1 MIGLRVADLGR
12 GCYHSCAIVTKVPR
26 TRGVAPA
33 ERLLVKLAQRDEVR
47 GPLDDDLSTLE
58 DSVSRAR
65 LVRLA
70 MEHGIHGLAVS
81 TVLRSRI
88 TQRLAAD
95 VIRDWEATWR
105 RLRQQAA
112 LWDLERDRVLSRLE
126 EAGLVPLIL
135 KGGALRHTVY
145 KEPAERSLGDL
156 DLVVPLDQLEPAE
169 TILMSLGY
177 QSIWAAEVIE
187 AYRRYHFHLGFRH
200 QNGFLVELHWA
211 LSRRGSFDLDTQT
224 VFSRAQTTQRAN
236 CPPLR
241 LPSAED
247 ILMHMATQN
256 DEDAFGR
263 LRRLVDL
270 DRIVASTPELDWA
283 YLREAAQR
291 GGAQA
296 FLGLSLRLAE
306 LLLNTPVP
314 SGFIDGL
321 RLSRLCRANLALLRP
336 VAWVLTE
343 PEQRHVPAAHLLL
356 IWTTV
361 GWRRRLRR
369 CWFAVKPRADPLA
382 WLWLTPAD
390 DAGFLRA
397 FFTIAACQIW
407 VYVRGV
413 GALLSVRG
421 RQRLAFWTGAMV
433 EEV

>member
-1 MIGLRVADLGR
+1 VASRRVLGQGRLAPDHQMTSFR
-12 GCYHSCAIVTKVPR
+12 GI
-26 TRGVAPA
+26 APA
-33 ERLLVKLAQRDEVR
+33 KRLLVKLAQRDEVR
-47 GPLDDDLSTLE
+47 GPLEDDLSTLE
-58 DSVSRAR
+58 DSAGRAR

-81 TVLRSRI
+81 AVLRSPLM
-88 TQRLAAD
+88 QRLSAD
-95 VIRDWEATWR
+95 VILDWEAAWH
-105 RLRQQAA
+105 RLRRQAA
-112 LWDLERDRVLSRLE
+112 LWDLESDRVLSRLE
-126 EAGLVPLIL
+126 EAGLVPVIL

-156 DLVVPLDQLEPAE
+156 DLVVPLDQLEPAQAV
-169 TILMSLGY
+169 LMALGY
-177 QSIWAAEVIE
+177 QFIGAAQMIE
-187 AYRRYHFHLGFRH
+187 AYRRHHFHIGFRH
-200 QNGFLVELHWA
+200 QNGFIIELHWA

-224 VFSRAQTTQRAN
+224 VFSRAHTTQRAN
-236 CPPLR
+236 FPPLR

-270 DRIVASTPELDWA
+270 DRIVASTPQLDWA

-296 FLGLSLRLAE
+296 LLGLSLRLAE
-306 LLLNTPVP
+306 LLLNTPLP

-321 RLSRLCRANLALLRP
+321 GLSRLCQANLALLRP
-336 VAWVLTE
+336 VEWVLIE
-343 PEQRHVPAAHLLL
+343 PGQRHVPPAQLLA

-369 CWFAVKPRADPLA
+369 CWVAVKPDADPLA
-382 WLWLTPAD
+382 WLWLRQAHR
-390 DAGFLRA
+390 AGLLRA
-397 FFTIAACQIW
+397 LVTIAAYQVW

-413 GALLSVRG
+413 GAMLSVTG
-421 RQRLAFWTGAMV
+421 RQRLGFWTGTMAEKV
-433 EEV
+433 

>member
-1 MIGLRVADLGR
+1 VASLRE
-12 GCYHSCAIVTKVPR
+12 VT
-26 TRGVAPA
+26 PA
-33 ERLLVKLAQRDEVR
+33 KRLLVKLAQRDEVR

-58 DSVSRAR
+58 DSASRAR

-81 TVLRSRI
+81 AVLRSPLMR
-88 TQRLAAD
+88 RLSAE
-95 VIRDWEATWR
+95 VIRDWQTTWH
-105 RLRQQAA
+105 RLRRQAA
-112 LWDLERDRVLSRLE
+112 LWDLECDRVLSRLE
-126 EAGLVPLIL
+126 GAGLVPLIL

-156 DLVVPLDQLEPAE
+156 DLVVPLDQLEPAHA
-169 TILMSLGY
+169 ILMSLGY
-177 QSIWAAEVIE
+177 QSIGAAQMIE
-187 AYRRYHFHLGFRH
+187 AYRRHHFHIGFRH
-200 QNGFLVELHWA
+200 QNGFIVELHWA
-211 LSRRGSFDLDTQT
+211 LSRRGSFDLDTQM
-224 VFSRAQTTQRAN
+224 VLSRAHTTQRAN
-236 CPPLR
+236 LPPLR

-306 LLLNTPVP
+306 LLLNTPLP

-321 RLSRLCRANLALLRP
+321 RLSRLCRGNLALLRP
-336 VAWVLTE
+336 AAWVLTE
-343 PEQRHVPAAHLLL
+343 PEQRHEPAAHLLL

-369 CWFAVKPRADPLA
+369 CRVAVQPHADPLA
-382 WLWLTPAD
+382 WLWLGQARSS
-390 DAGFLRA
+390 GILILRA
-397 FFTIAACQIW
+397 LITIGAYQIW

-413 GALLSVRG
+413 RALLSVTG
-421 RQRLAFWTGAMV
+421 RQGLALWRGAMV
-433 EEV
+433 EKV